1 MVNLVWLIMLVGGI
15 ITAIAK
21 GKAEVVTT
29 ALFQA
34 GEQSITIVLEIAAV
48 MMLWMGILK
57 IAEEAGL
64 MKALSR
70 LLKPLVKK
78 LFPELP
84 RENSAMGFI
93 LMNISANL
101 LGLGN
106 AATPFGL
113 KAMHELQELNPEKD
127 KASNSMITF
136 LILNTS
142 SVTLIPTL
150 VISLRMQAGSAA
162 PEEIVATTIVAT
174 LAGTVGGLLLHKFL
188 QNRGR
193 YGK

>member
-1 MVNLVWLIMLVGGI
+1 MVNLIWLLMLLTGI
-15 ITAIAK
+15 LTAVFK
-21 GKAEVVTT
+21 GKVEVVTD

-64 MKALSR
+64 MKALGK

-84 RENSAMGFI
+84 SENPAMGFI

-113 KAMHELQELNPEKD
+113 KAMHELQQLNPEKE
-127 KASNSMITF
+127 KATNSMITF

-142 SVTLIPTL
+142 SITLIPTL
-150 VISLRMQAGSAA
+150 VISLRIQAGSAA
-162 PEEIVATTIVAT
+162 PEEIVATTVLAT

-188 QNRGR
+188 QKRGR
-193 YGK
+193 

>member
-1 MVNLVWLIMLVGGI
+1 MVNLIWLIMLLTGI
-15 ITAIAK
+15 LTAVFK
-21 GKAEVVTT
+21 GKVEVVTD

-34 GEQSITIVLEIAAV
+34 GEQSIAIVL
-48 MMLWMGILK
+48 
-57 IAEEAGL
+57 EAGL
-64 MKALSR
+64 MRALGK

-84 RENSAMGFI
+84 SESPALGFI

-113 KAMHELQELNPEKD
+113 KAMHELQQVNPEKE
-127 KASNSMITF
+127 KATNSMITF

-150 VISLRMQAGSAA
+150 VISLRIQAGSAV
-162 PEEIVATTIVAT
+162 PEEIVATTVFAT
-174 LAGTVGGLLLHKFL
+174 LAGTVGGLMLHKFL
-188 QNRGR
+188 QKRGR
-193 YGK
+193 